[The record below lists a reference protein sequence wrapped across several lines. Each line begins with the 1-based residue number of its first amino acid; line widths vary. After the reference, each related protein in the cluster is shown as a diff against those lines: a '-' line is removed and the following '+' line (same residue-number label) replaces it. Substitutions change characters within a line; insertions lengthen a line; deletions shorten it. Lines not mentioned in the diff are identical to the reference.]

1 MQLAAVS
8 GGKSV
13 WAATTAGTDKSP
25 HGVVAV
31 EGPTPR

>member
-1 MQLAAVS
+1 VS

-13 WAATTAGTDKSP
+13 WAAATAGTDKTP
-25 HGVVAV
+25 HGVIAL